1 MKSEAFLFFLICL
14 LTLFSSASASIVKI
28 EPIVLN
34 ASWNMTLNISVNN
47 TEPVNISIVSVNFSP
62 DFKVIKDIGT
72 SADLSFVAN
81 PSQPIPPLVWTNK
94 TIEGFVRN
102 GTVEH
107 FWFTVQVPS
116 VPSGAN
122 FTFFINLTYSN
133 STEELFEINV
143 TVNDVDAPVFSDLNF
158 SKANNT
164 KYLPGANYGFQIK
177 WKDNVGISNVI
188 FSSNFNESINITLPL
203 FSRNDKEEI
212 YFINF
217 TNLGAGTYWFI
228 WYANDT
234 SGNWYNTPNI
244 TYVILPADN
253 LVVIYLNGIPT
264 NYTVLENG
272 TSINITAI
280 AKGTICL
287 FKNDAQMK
295 CDKDKLEFNQPLDIG
310 TYEFKANVSSD
321 NTNYTSNYTGVNF
334 LVKVIYPRPRFKDL
348 QASSSVSYS
357 PGASYTFKIT
367 FYSPSYP
374 INNITNVS
382 FVLNNQVYYLPINN
396 PHSDTYTFTVK
407 DLAAGSY
414 NWLFCANDTQGES
427 NCTSGTLTISQAKP
441 NLDIINVQDYL
452 APVNKTIIGVGCPS
466 QLVCKLYLNDSEL
479 PNKFY
484 ELNTDKGGYYIFTF
498 NTSGNVNYSAAS
510 VTKTMTV
517 YPPKQTTTNETVSS
531 TTTTTTPATQQP
543 SSSQTTNTQDVQANI
558 PTIFKINNQDLFKVT
573 EIEITAIENI
583 KNVEVR
589 VDIPLQTEI
598 STNFVEKNKVFLTY
612 LKITTNISSE
622 KIANAKIRFKVE
634 KTWVNVNN
642 IDPSKVFLYKLV
654 NGNWIQLPT
663 QKITEDNNN
672 IYYESTLN
680 SFSIFVIAG
689 EIKTGFPWHLAL
701 IPVVII
707 IVAIVAYL
715 FWPTSTGS
723 EYDKLK
729 QKWSSGG
736 FGK

>member
-1 MKSEAFLFFLICL
+1 MRKNFLPFLIFL
-14 LTLFSSASASIVKI
+14 LTISYGLAASF
-28 EPIVLN
+28 
-34 ASWNMTLNISVNN
+34 T
-47 TEPVNISIVSVNFSP
+47 VSVNPSTINASRKTLLNFTLFNLNDTQNITQINITLPNGFSY
-62 DFKVIKDIGT
+62 GG
-72 SADLSFVAN
+72 DLSSTSGSCSWTASSLISCVGSPFIANNSQTNISFSVLAEVA
-81 PSQPIPPLVWTNK
+81 SPP
-94 TIEGFVRN
+94 
-102 GTVEH
+102 
-107 FWFTVQVPS
+107 Q
-116 VPSGAN
+116 
-122 FTFFINLTYSN
+122 YSFLFDAVDTSNEITHN
-133 STEELFEINV
+133 STNV
-143 TVNDVDAPVFSDLNF
+143 TVNDIDAPLIISVFPGNQSVKYQENGVYVFNASFSDNVKLNSTEF
-158 SKANNT
+158 FWNGLLEQTNYTSSK
-164 KYLPGANYGFQIK
+164 
-177 WKDNVGISNVI
+177 I
-188 FSSNFNESINITLPL
+188 FSIQIV
-203 FSRNDKEEI
+203 KI
-212 YFINF
+212 G
-217 TNLGAGTYWFI
+217 LGVGNYNYSWRV
-228 WYANDT
+228 NDT
-234 SGNWYNTPNI
+234 SGNSNSSIYFFNI
-244 TYVILPADN
+244 TQADN
-253 LVVIYLNGIPT
+253 PLTFYLNDQKNQNI
-264 NYTVLENG
+264 TVENG
-272 TSINITAI
+272 TTVNVTIL
-280 AKGTICL
+280 AKGTISAWL
-287 FKNDAQMK
+287 NENSLATSQEGIFYALHTFDSIGEYKIFANATG
-295 CDKDKLEFNQPLDIG
+295 NQ
-310 TYEFKANVSSD
+310 
-321 NTNYTSNYTGVNF
+321 NYTANSTGASF
-334 LVKVIYPRPRFKDL
+334 FVKVIYPRPRFKDL
-348 QASSSVSYS
+348 QAPSSVTYS
-357 PGASYTFKIT
+357 PGATYTFKIN

-382 FVLNNQVYYLPINN
+382 FVFDNQVYYLPINN
-396 PHSDTYTFTVK
+396 PQSDTYTFTVK

-414 NWLFCANDTQGES
+414 NWQFCANDTQGES

-452 APVNKTIIGVGCPS
+452 APVNKTIVGVGCPP

-498 NTSGNVNYSAAS
+498 NTSGNANYSATS
-510 VTKTMTV
+510 ITKTMTV
-517 YPPKQTTTNETVSS
+517 YPPKQSTTKETVSS
-531 TTTTTTPATQQP
+531 TTTTTTLVSQQP
-543 SSSQTTNTQDVQANI
+543 LSSQATNIRDVQANV
-558 PTIFKINNQDLFKVT
+558 PAIFKINNQDLYKVT
-573 EIEITAIENI
+573 EIEITATENI

-589 VDIPLQTEI
+589 VDIPLPIEI

-622 KIANAKIRFKVE
+622 KITNAKIRFKVE

-689 EIKTGFPWHLAL
+689 EIKAGFPWHLAL

-715 FWPTSTGS
+715 FWPTPTGS

>member
-1 MKSEAFLFFLICL
+1 MKSEALFFAIFL
-14 LTLFSSASASIVKI
+14 LMLLPSAFASIVKV
-28 EPIVLN
+28 EPSTLN
-34 ASWNMTLNISVNN
+34 ASWNTTLNISVNN
-47 TEPVNISIVSVNFSP
+47 TELINVSKVSVYLPS
-62 DFKVIKDIGT
+62 DFKDIMNIGT
-72 SADLSFVAN
+72 SVSPSLVIN
-81 PSQPIPPLVWTNK
+81 PSQVFPLVWTNA
-94 TIEGFVRN
+94 TPEGFVEN
-102 GTVEH
+102 GTTEY
-107 FWFTVQVPS
+107 FWFTTQAPS
-116 VPSGAN
+116 VPSNTN
-122 FTFFINLTYSN
+122 FTILIDLTYLN
-133 STEELFEINV
+133 SSEELFEINV
-143 TVNDVDAPVFSDLNF
+143 TIKDVDAPIFSDLSF

-164 KYLPGANYGFQIK
+164 KYSPGANYGFQIK
-177 WKDNVGISNVI
+177 WKDNVSVSSVI
-188 FSSNFNESINITLPL
+188 FSSNFNTSVNLTASL
-203 FSRNDKEEI
+203 FSGNEREGI
-212 YFINF
+212 YIINF
-217 TNLGAGTYWFI
+217 TDLASGIYWFV

-234 SGNWYNTPNI
+234 SGNWYNTSNI
-244 TYVILPADN
+244 TYVVSPADN
-253 LVVIYLNGIPT
+253 FVTVYLNGIPT

-280 AKGTICL
+280 AKGTIYL
-287 FKNDAQMK
+287 FKNASKIKYDENR
-295 CDKDKLEFNQPLDIG
+295 LEWNETLGIG
-310 TYEFKANVSSD
+310 IYEFKANVSSV
-321 NTNYTSNYTGVNF
+321 NANYSSNFTGASF
-334 LVKVIYPRPRFKDL
+334 FVKVIYPRPRFKDL
-348 QASSSVSYS
+348 QAPSSLTYS

-374 INNITNVS
+374 TNNITNVS
-382 FVLNNQVYYLPINN
+382 FVLNNQVYYLSINN

-427 NCTSGTLTISQAKP
+427 NCTSGTLTISQARP

-479 PNKFY
+479 PNRFY
-484 ELNTDKGGYYIFTF
+484 ELSTDKGGYYIFTF
-498 NTSGNVNYSAAS
+498 NTSGNANYSAAS
-510 VTKTMTV
+510 ITKTMTV
-517 YPPKQTTTNETVSS
+517 YPPKQTSTNETVS
-531 TTTTTTPATQQP
+531 TTTTTTTPVSQQP
-543 SSSQTTNTQDVQANI
+543 SSSQTTNIQDVQANI
-558 PTIFKINNQDLFKVT
+558 PTIFKINNQELFKVT
-573 EIEITAIENI
+573 EIEITATENI
-583 KNVEVR
+583 KNAEVR
-589 VDIPLQTEI
+589 VDIPLPTEI

-642 IDPSKVFLYKLV
+642 IDSSKVFLYKLV
-654 NGNWIQLPT
+654 DGNWIQLPT